1 MGKFYDI
8 MYDEKVWSIKG
19 DKENGYRISK
29 NGTYE
34 SHFLKGNIVG
44 IYQVTNN
51 SFLIYYKVMRDK
63 WKVIRLRL
71 VKGGKIIEYVHRFNE
86 FDFITDDLILF
97 DKNYVQFTTL
107 YSISKNHEISDIKSL
122 ISKSDTLC
130 DCKFCKSREI
140 KLIYTSEDSEF
151 PTCLQVDYEL
161 KSFYC
166 KEFIQVLID
175 PITLSPLPL
184 TYSTLRN
191 KYISLNDSFT
201 LKNLFDEHEK
211 ELKVIEDFLCQLYQL
226 YYSDNRKTDA
236 ELFSELNNH

>member
-1 MGKFYDI
+1 MSEFYDI

-19 DKENGYRISK
+19 DRENGYRISK
-29 NGTYE
+29 NDSYE

-63 WKVIRLRL
+63 WKVIRLKL
-71 VKGGKIIEYVHRFNE
+71 IKGGKIIEYVHRFSDI
-86 FDFITDDLILF
+86 DFITDDLILF

-107 YSISKNHEISDIKSL
+107 YSISKNFEISDIKSL
-122 ISKSDTLC
+122 ISKSDKLY

-140 KLIYTSEDSEF
+140 KLIYNSENSDF
-151 PTCLQVDYEL
+151 PAYLQVDYEL

-175 PITLSPLPL
+175 SITLSPLPL

-191 KYISLNDSFT
+191 KYISLNDNFT

-211 ELKVIEDFLCQLYQL
+211 ELKVIEDFLYQL
-226 YYSDNRKTDA
+226 YHSDNRKTDA